1 MLQPNQLGTHNCRK
15 KVALKPFYVSI
26 CAIMWGEKLYSSNL
40 ANEDNLTWSH
50 SKTKDTQ
57 IYMFNKNTLQTM
69 SWLTYSTF
77 ITLLDICELL

>member
-1 MLQPNQLGTHNCRK
+1 MLQPIQLGTHNCRK
-15 KVALKPFYVSI
+15 KVALKLFYVSI
-26 CAIMWGEKLYSSNL
+26 CAIMWEKLYSSNL
-40 ANEDNLTWSH
+40 ANEDNSTWSH

-57 IYMFNKNTLQTM
+57 IYMFNKNTLQ

>member
-1 MLQPNQLGTHNCRK
+1 MLQPIQLGTHNCRK

-40 ANEDNLTWSH
+40 ANEDNSTWSH

-57 IYMFNKNTLQTM
+57 IYMFNKNTLQ